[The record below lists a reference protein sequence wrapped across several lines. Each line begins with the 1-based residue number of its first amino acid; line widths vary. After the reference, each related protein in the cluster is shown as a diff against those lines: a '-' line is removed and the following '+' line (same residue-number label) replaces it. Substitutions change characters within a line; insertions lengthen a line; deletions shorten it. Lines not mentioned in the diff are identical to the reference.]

1 VQSCQLRDSLWD
13 SASLSFPG
21 VTPVQVAPERNC
33 SHGKHHQRAHV
44 LERHD
49 AEATRAQGPGVHA
62 PSKEQKIVVGSSDDP
77 SILSLLNA
85 RVRSLRPRLVVHSE
99 PP

>member
-1 VQSCQLRDSLWD
+1 
-13 SASLSFPG
+13 
-21 VTPVQVAPERNC
+21 
-33 SHGKHHQRAHV
+33 
-44 LERHD
+44 
-49 AEATRAQGPGVHA
+49 
-62 PSKEQKIVVGSSDDP
+62 VVGSSDDP